1 MDAPQI
7 ILNPVHIFDHVG
19 EDTRGKFI
27 GTPIAKA
34 GEADQD
40 PRAIICLPY
49 QGSTTVTLHREERQ
63 EKWRYK

>member
-7 ILNPVHIFDHVG
+7 ILDPIHIVDNIG
-19 EDTRGKFI
+19 EDTRGKLI
-27 GTPIAKA
+27 GTLIAIA
-34 GEADQD
+34 GEAGQD

-63 EKWRYK
+63 EKSRYK